1 MTAEERR
8 PVLAA
13 RIRAERKKRRWDV
26 PEMARRLSRAAGD
39 TRSALTDHDVLVGYV
54 RRWEGA
60 RAGISERFRMLYAAA
75 FELAEDDLFGTYSVG
90 HEDNAGA
97 GLPTGGW
104 TQEDNAGLA
113 QMLSA
118 SAYPAASPQQIA
130 HEWLVTESPPVCQV
144 RSGRRIGG
152 GLLTEIEARVGSLR
166 QLDDVIGGEDLR
178 DVAAAELVA
187 TAALLREASYSEQD
201 GRRLLAA
208 FADLCQI
215 GGWIASDAGVN
226 AVAERRYL
234 TGVRAAFAAGDR
246 SMAANLLSSLSY
258 QVANVGDPRDA
269 VLLALSAQTGA
280 ARDVTPLMRALLAE
294 RAAWSYARLPGGRGS
309 ADCERALGRG
319 GCIRPAHSGRA
330 RATVGVL
337 AGPGRDGRHGGP
349 VFHRAGQAAE
359 GRALARF
366 RPRPL
371 RRQPCP
377 RESPLPDVA
386 RRDLHPRARTRPGRR
401 RCLQRA
407 GPLASRPLG
416 QEQEPHPARTQP
428 VAALPSQQQRR
439 PRIRR
444 SLPCHGGGLI
454 AQHAALREVYSA
466 DTGPRSRRG
475 QVADGFDPHSPGR
488 TPDATHSRDRTPG
501 PARRHGAPG

>member
-39 TRSALTDHDVLVGYV
+39 TRSALPDHDVLVGYV

-118 SAYPAASPQQIA
+118 SAHPAASPQQIA
-130 HEWLVTESPPVCQV
+130 HEWLVTESPQVCHV

-166 QLDDVIGGEDLR
+166 QLDDVMGGEDLR

-215 GGWIASDAGVN
+215 GGWIASDAGEH
-226 AVAERRYL
+226 ATAERRYL

-246 SMAANLLSSLSY
+246 PMAANLLSSLSY

-280 ARDVTPLMRALLAE
+280 AREATPLMRALLAE
-294 RAAWSYARLPGGRGS
+294 RTAWSYARLPGGRGS
-309 ADCERALGRG
+309 ADCERALGAAEDAYGQHTQGVQEPPSVYWLDQGEMDVMAGR
-319 GCIRPAHSGRA
+319 CFTELARPLKAEPLLVS
-330 RATVGVL
+330 VL
-337 AGPGRDGRHGGP
+337 ARYDDSHAREKALYQTWLAETYIHA
-349 VFHRAGQAAE
+349 RELDQAAAAATS
-359 GRALARF
+359 ALDLS
-366 RPRPL
+366 L
-371 RRQPCP
+371 R
-377 RESPLPDVA
+377 V
-386 RRDLHPRARTRPGRR
+386 H
-401 RCLQRA
+401 
-407 GPLASRPLG
+407 
-416 QEQEPHPARTQP
+416 
-428 VAALPSQQQRR
+428 
-439 PRIRR
+439 
-444 SLPCHGGGLI
+444 
-454 AQHAALREVYSA
+454 SA
-466 DTGPRSRRG
+466 RSR
-475 QVADGFDPHSPGR
+475 
-488 TPDATHSRDRTPG
+488 SRIQHVRSQLRPYQASSSAVRAFEDRCHT
-501 PARRHGAPG
+501 AEAA